1 MKTIN
6 LILLFLITLTSNS
19 QVVDYKNFDNKL
31 LEKLVFEEINKYRDS
46 LGVDRVMWSNVMYN
60 YVTTKQTKIVSK
72 GDRLFHPN
80 LDLVATDEFKIL
92 VSKESEKLTGI
103 KSFNSGTADSFYNLT
118 EIGGLISVRNITYQQ
133 LAKLIVGLWDGSYL
147 HKCIMKG
154 KYTKDGCK
162 GLCSVSAVLNYN
174 KTNIII
180 FTNFTTV
187 IKDKKMTR
195 IN

>member
-72 GDRLFHPN
+72 GDKLFHPN

-92 VSKESEKLTGI
+92 VSKESEKLTGV
-103 KSFNSGTADSFYNLT
+103 KSLNSGTTGSFYRLS
-118 EIGGLISVRNITYQQ
+118 EIAARISVRDITYPQ
-133 LAKLIVGLWDGSYL
+133 LAKLVVNGWDSSYL
-147 HKCIMKG
+147 HKCLMKS
-154 KYTKDGCK
+154 KYAKDGCN
-162 GLCSVSAVLNYN
+162 GFGSVSAVLNYN
-174 KTNIII
+174 KTNIFI

-187 IKDKKMTR
+187 SKE
-195 IN
+195 N